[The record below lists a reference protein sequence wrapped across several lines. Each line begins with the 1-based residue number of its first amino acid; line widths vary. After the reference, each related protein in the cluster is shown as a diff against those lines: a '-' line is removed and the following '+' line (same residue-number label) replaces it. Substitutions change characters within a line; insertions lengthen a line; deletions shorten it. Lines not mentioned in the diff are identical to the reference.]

1 MNKNIKKHTPIFYIA
16 YGSNMWKKQMEMR
29 CPDAQLITTGEIDG
43 YRLLFKGSLT
53 GSYATIEPEDGHKV
67 PVYIWAITADDE
79 RALDHYEGF
88 PTFYYKKNIEVT
100 RHDTGKTVE
109 GMVYIMHEER
119 HFGIPD
125 GHYFNGIRKVYQ
137 DHEWD
142 VKPLW
147 EALDITQDYIRSEAQ
162 KQL

>member
-16 YGSNMWKKQMEMR
+16 YGSNMWKQQMEMR

-79 RALDHYEGF
+79 RALDRYEGF
-88 PTFYYKKNIEVT
+88 PTFYYKTNIPVKLHKDG
-100 RHDTGKTVE
+100 RIVH

-119 HFGIPD
+119 HLGIPS
-125 GHYFNGIRKVYQ
+125 GKYFNNIRAIYESHK
-137 DHEWD
+137 WD
-142 VKPLW
+142 TEILW
-147 EALDITQDYIRSEAQ
+147 DALDKSTDHIKSEA
-162 KQL
+162 KKH